1 MPTATGERTACP
13 TGPRYA
19 SAMRTRLQVL
29 VLCGLLLSACGPT
42 GVSPSPT
49 VSELPTPTVIPV
61 PASSEFAVGPNRIIL
76 AFIDPATNGPI
87 VNPDRTVSVS
97 FAGPGGETVDASG
110 PEFVW
115 AIQDERGVYVM
126 HADFPAAGDWQATVT
141 TSAPGAPT
149 EVIPYQISVKEDA
162 SALRIGES
170 VPSVDTPTADDVGGD
185 LSLLSTDED
194 PLPRM
199 YETSVADALEAGQ
212 PFVLAFATPKF
223 CVSDQCGP
231 TLDRLKAIAA
241 NHPDLTFINVEP
253 YVLAPDAGGQLQP
266 VLGGEPPSLQPVEA
280 VNAFGLLAE
289 PYVYV
294 VGADGKVVG
303 AFELIFADEEV
314 EAAIAELD

>member
-1 MPTATGERTACP
+1 
-13 TGPRYA
+13 
-19 SAMRTRLQVL
+19 MRSRLQLV

-49 VSELPTPTVIPV
+49 ISELPTPSVIPV
-61 PASSEFAVGPNRIIL
+61 PASSEFAVGANRIIL

-87 VNPDRTVSVS
+87 VNPDRTLSVT
-97 FAGPGGETVDASG
+97 FDGPAGETVQAST

-115 AIQDERGVYVM
+115 AIEDERGVYVM
-126 HADFPAAGDWQATVT
+126 HADFPAAGDWQATIT

-149 EVIPYQISVKEDA
+149 EVIPYQISVKEEA
-162 SALRIGES
+162 SAVGIGEAA
-170 VPSVDTPTADDVGGD
+170 PSVDTLTADDVDGD
-185 LSLLSTDED
+185 LSLLSTDEA
-194 PLPRM
+194 PLARM
-199 YETSVADALEAGQ
+199 YETSVADALAAGE

-253 YVLAPDAGGQLQP
+253 YVLAPDSNGQLQP
-266 VLGGEPPSLQPVEA
+266 VLSGGALQTVEA

-303 AFELIFADEEV
+303 AFELIFADEEI
-314 EAAIAELD
+314 EAAIAELG